1 MVLVYLFCCLLLCTL
16 RHYSSLLQY
25 YVFLSLSF
33 RLSAA
38 VLTLALSTHSARICL
53 THYPT
58 FVCLL
63 LGPSYFSALM
73 SSPDFFPSHIKKGAI
88 FCSFWTRTGSV
99 PHLQNSWSH
108 KTKVKLKGRQR
119 EKERKEEQE
128 GSEEFVDEMGSM
140 RCRSPF
146 PSLPPIRVIY
156 PWSFSTVIAASLNK
170 NTHVLMSGEEKSLYK
185 TIRGFVTSMCFVFMF
200 SFLCPCAVFGMS
212 ARNLF

>member
-185 TIRGFVTSMCFVFMF
+185 TED
-200 SFLCPCAVFGMS
+200 L
-212 ARNLF
+212 